1 MRDGRVG
8 DDKEFSVKVAV
19 DTARCVGHARCN
31 VVAPQAFDLDDD
43 GYAVVIAASGVS
55 AEDLHS
61 AADSCPE
68 RAITVS
74 P

>member
-1 MRDGRVG
+1 M
-8 DDKEFSVKVAV
+8 EVAV

-31 VVAPQAFDLDDD
+31 FVAPQAFDLDDD
-43 GYAVVIAASGVS
+43 GYAVVIATADAS
-55 AEDLHS
+55 AEDLQS

-68 RAITVS
+68 QAITVT